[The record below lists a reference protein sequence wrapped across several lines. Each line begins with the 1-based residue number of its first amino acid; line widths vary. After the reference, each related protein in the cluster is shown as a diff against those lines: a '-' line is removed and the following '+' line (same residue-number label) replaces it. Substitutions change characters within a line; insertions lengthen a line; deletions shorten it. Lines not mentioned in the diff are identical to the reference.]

1 MLNFLS
7 FYKKNNSFLLSGI
20 TFCYAP
26 RFLKKHNLKIK
37 ELLTM
42 RDDWEYSL
50 LPKNE
55 ERYFDKEKGDPLTIS
70 WIMEQ
75 HENDPIFIA
84 NIEFLEGGKLTF
96 NIDTLYVQYPQK
108 MDLKKDLSDVLK
120 VIGYFAADEIVGF
133 AQNNP
138 GDHEIGFLH
147 ARNSKE
153 IYDNAF
159 TEIKRATKEREN
171 YLKTLNNK

>member
-1 MLNFLS
+1 MTNFFS
-7 FYKKNNSFLLSGI
+7 FNKKNNSFFISGI
-20 TFCYAP
+20 TFCYAC

-37 ELLTM
+37 ELLTL
-42 RDDWEYSL
+42 RDNWEYSL

-55 ERYFDKEKGDPLTIS
+55 ERYFDKRKGDPLTIS

-75 HENDPIFIA
+75 HENDPIFMAI
-84 NIEFLEGGKLTF
+84 IDFLDGGKLTF

-120 VIGYFAADEIVGF
+120 VIGYFAADEIIDF

-138 GDHEIGFLH
+138 GDHEIGYLH
-147 ARNSKE
+147 ACNPKE

-159 TEIKRATKEREN
+159 SEIKRSTKEREN
-171 YLKTLNNK
+171 FLKTLNN

>member
-1 MLNFLS
+1 MTNFFS
-7 FYKKNNSFLLSGI
+7 YCKKNNSFIISGI
-20 TFCYAP
+20 TFNYSP
-26 RFLKKHNLKIK
+26 LFLKKHNLKIK

-138 GDHEIGFLH
+138 GNHEIGFLH
-147 ARNSKE
+147 ALNSKE

>member
-1 MLNFLS
+1 MTNFFS
-7 FYKKNNSFLLSGI
+7 FNKKNNSFFLSGI
-20 TFCYAP
+20 TFGYAP

-42 RDDWEYSL
+42 RDDYEYSL

-75 HENDPIFIA
+75 HENDPIFMAI
-84 NIEFLEGGKLTF
+84 IDFLEGGKLTF
-96 NIDTLYVQYPQK
+96 NIDTLYVKYPQK

-120 VIGYFAADEIVGF
+120 VIGYFAADEIIDF

-138 GDHEIGFLH
+138 GNHNISGLFG
-147 ARNSKE
+147 RNSKE
-153 IYDNAF
+153 ISAIDFDDIKQATRDLKEQFKDN
-159 TEIKRATKEREN
+159 K
-171 YLKTLNNK
+171 